1 MSGPR
6 RAYLSPLP
14 ADDHAVLT
22 GDEAHHLGRVLRVTT
37 GESVELF
44 DGLGH
49 VATANITGVSKRSVE
64 MQMLGRTA
72 FPAPPALTLAVAPP
86 KGDRFD
92 WLIEKSVEW
101 GVTEFVPLI
110 TERGIVDPR
119 DSKLDRLRQTV
130 IEAAKQSRQAWLMQ
144 ITNPEP
150 LANIRQ
156 RVPDAA
162 PLLFGDFAGHGVAEA
177 FPKIMDWSRPVA
189 LIGPE
194 GGWTEPERTL
204 VLEAGGRGIRLGES
218 ILRTE
223 TAAIGLATAIQI
235 SRR

>member
-14 ADDHAVLT
+14 VDDQAVLT
-22 GDEAHHLGRVLRVTT
+22 GDEAHHLGRVLRVTP
-37 GESVELF
+37 GETVELF
-44 DGLGH
+44 DGLGR
-49 VATANITGVSKRSVE
+49 VAAANITGVSKRAVE
-64 MQMLGRTA
+64 LQILGVTT
-72 FPAPPALTLAVAPP
+72 FPASPHLTLAVAPP
-86 KGDRFD
+86 KGERFD

-110 TERGIVDPR
+110 TERGVVDPR
-119 DSKLDRLRQTV
+119 DSKLERLRQTV
-130 IEAAKQSRQAWLMQ
+130 IEAAKQSQQAWLMR

-150 LANIRQ
+150 LASIRQ
-156 RVPDAA
+156 RVPASA
-162 PLLFGDFAGHGVAEA
+162 PFLFGDFSGCGVTEA
-177 FPKIMDWSRPVA
+177 FLKIQDWSRPVA

-194 GGWTEPERTL
+194 GGWTESERTL
-204 VLEAGGRGIRLGES
+204 VLEAGGLGIRLGES